1 MLGLVDVEATLSG
14 GGSSSQAGAMR
25 YAIARCLRSFVEKSV
40 IDDMKISGLLT
51 QVTPLTVLYALLIIN
66 NNTFKFTEQ
75 CITVPVHIELTN

>member
-51 QVTPLTVLYALLIIN
+51 QVPVLYALLIIN
-66 NNTFKFTEQ
+66 NNTFKFTAQ